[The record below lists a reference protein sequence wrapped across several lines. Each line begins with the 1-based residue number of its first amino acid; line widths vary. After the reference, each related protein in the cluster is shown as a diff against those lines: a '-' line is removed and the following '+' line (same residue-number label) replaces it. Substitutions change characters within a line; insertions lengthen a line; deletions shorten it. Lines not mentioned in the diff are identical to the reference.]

1 MTALANADRVFHRE
15 IGHDYPTVDRGE
27 GIYVYDSEGR
37 RYIDGA
43 GGIFVINIGHGS
55 PAVEA
60 AILRQLRRI
69 AFAHTG
75 HFTSEAEQRF
85 SDRLLALAPPGFTK
99 VWMSTSGSAANET
112 ALKLARH
119 YHLLAGNPEKT
130 RVIARWNSYHGST
143 VGALSMTGQPR
154 RREPYE
160 PYLLNF
166 PHIEPPYCYRCPFG
180 KTPDSCGIDCAEEL
194 DRMIH
199 RIGANYVSAFIVE
212 PVSGGPLG
220 ALPAP
225 DGYFARIREVCDR
238 HDVLL
243 IVDEVVSGA
252 GRTGRNMGIDH
263 AGVVPDLITL
273 AKGIGGGFVPI
284 GATLVHERIYAA
296 FESTG
301 TSFRHGETF
310 AGHALTA
317 AIGSAVL
324 EEIERGDLVSRAARM
339 GDLLAE
345 HLETLRDLPIV
356 GDIRGMGLLR
366 GIELVSDKATKTP
379 FPREYHLSERIADEA
394 MRQGLLL
401 VAGGGCV
408 DGVDGD
414 TIALAPPFIIE
425 PAQIRELTE
434 VLRAAIDTVGAQA
447 LAAG

>member
-1 MTALANADRVFHRE
+1 MTASANADRIFHRE
-15 IGHDYPTVDRGE
+15 IGRDYPTVDRGD
-27 GIYVYDSEGR
+27 GVYIYDSEGR

-43 GGIFVINIGHGS
+43 GGIFVVNLGHGS

-85 SDRLLALAPPGFTK
+85 SDRLLALAPEGFSK

-119 YHLLAGNPEKT
+119 YHLITGNEQKT

-143 VGALSMTGQPR
+143 IGALSMTGQTR

-160 PYLLNF
+160 PYLLDF

-180 KTPDSCGIDCAEEL
+180 KTPDSCEIDCADDL
-194 DRMIH
+194 DRTIR
-199 RIGANYVSAFIVE
+199 RIGAHYVSAFIAE
-212 PVSGGPLG
+212 PISGGPLG

-238 HDVLL
+238 HNVLL

-252 GRTGRNMGIDH
+252 GRTGRNLGIDH

-284 GATLVHERIYAA
+284 GATLVHDRIYEA
-296 FESTG
+296 FESTA

-317 AIGSAVL
+317 AVGSAVL
-324 EEIERGDLVSRAARM
+324 EEIERDGLVARVARM
-339 GDLLAE
+339 GDLLAQN
-345 HLETLRDLPIV
+345 LETLRDLAIV
-356 GDIRGMGLLR
+356 GDIRGQGLLR
-366 GIELVSDKATKTP
+366 GIELVRDKTTKAP
-379 FPREYHLSERIADEA
+379 FPCQQRVAERIADEA

-401 VAGGGCV
+401 VAGSGCV

-414 TIALAPPFIIE
+414 TISLAPPFTIE
-425 PAQIRELTE
+425 PHQIRSLTE
-434 VLRAAIDTVGAQA
+434 ILISAVDTVGKQA
-447 LAAG
+447 LAVG